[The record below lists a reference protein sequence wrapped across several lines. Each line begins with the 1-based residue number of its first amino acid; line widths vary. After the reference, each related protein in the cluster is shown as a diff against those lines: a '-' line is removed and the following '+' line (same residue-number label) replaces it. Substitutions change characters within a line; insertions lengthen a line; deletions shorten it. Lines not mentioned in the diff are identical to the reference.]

1 MKRKQLAAIMLSAI
15 MAVSACVPVN
25 GISAAAAENTGAES
39 TEASPVVEVL
49 NEAVESVTEAE
60 DSNEQG
66 EAEEVLEAP
75 AAQEMADAPD
85 MQGESAEAAKAPAEE
100 KAAEEAPAAGAATE
114 EKLATAEA
122 AAEEEPAAAGAA
134 TEEEP
139 AAGAATEEEPAT
151 VEENTAAAASAAT
164 AVAAEPADEAATA
177 EDRPDQVV
185 EEETREEA
193 GRPALRALQPD
204 DFEDAEEIYSG
215 DKKNE
220 EAFRNNGYAVWKF
233 TPDESGSYRFE
244 VQTGELTYIVFYD
257 ADYNEIAYDG
267 GYWLGIERYFREGV
281 TYYLA
286 AGLQDPDLAEDPDLY
301 ALICLDRLDMPDFY
315 VEGEYGFQIQV
326 PYGKEAALSLYAQSS
341 TGEIYYK
348 WTDESGKIV
357 GTSDSYTFT
366 PESNTTIYCTVS
378 DGPDEET
385 AHSEERQFYVS
396 IENHLTVK
404 ADGEYE
410 IDYGDG
416 ISSVDFG
423 DPVTLKVTASADDDS
438 GLTYRWERKEVSM
451 VEDEDGELVSWTKY
465 VTIEGEETDTY
476 EIESAEESGRYCC
489 TVTDRF
495 GNGRALYFDLR
506 VANLVSA
513 YPEGAK
519 KGDDTVYL
527 HAESGSALTLR
538 VIVNAAD
545 TSKVTFEWYRVEKED
560 DDSWSDWNLIPGADT
575 SEYEIK
581 SVKDGERYYCYVSDG
596 NKEFGLDF

>member
-1 MKRKQLAAIMLSAI
+1 MKRKQLAAIVLSAI

-25 GISAAAAENTGAES
+25 GISAAAAENTGVES
-39 TEASPVVEVL
+39 TKVSPAVEVP
-49 NEAVESVTEAE
+49 NEAAESVTEAE

-66 EAEEVLEAP
+66 EAEEALEAP

-85 MQGESAEAAKAPAEE
+85 MQGESAEAAKVPAEE
-100 KAAEEAPAAGAATE
+100 KAAEEV
-114 EKLATAEA
+114 
-122 AAEEEPAAAGAA
+122 
-134 TEEEP
+134 P
-139 AAGAATEEEPAT
+139 AAGAATEEEPAIA
-151 VEENTAAAASAAT
+151 NTAAEEELAASGAAAEG
-164 AVAAEPADEAATA
+164 AVEEPADEAATA

-315 VEGEYGFQIQV
+315 VEEEYGFPIRV
-326 PYGKEAALSLYAQSS
+326 PYGKEAVLSLYAQSS

-366 PESNTTIYCTVS
+366 PESNTAIYCTVS

-385 AHSEERQFYVS
+385 AHSEVRRFAVN
-396 IENHLTVK
+396 IENHLTVE

-410 IDYGDG
+410 IGYGYM
-416 ISSVDFG
+416 IKSVDFG

-465 VTIEGEETDTY
+465 VTIEGE
-476 EIESAEESGRYCC
+476 
-489 TVTDRF
+489 
-495 GNGRALYFDLR
+495 
-506 VANLVSA
+506 
-513 YPEGAK
+513 
-519 KGDDTVYL
+519 
-527 HAESGSALTLR
+527 
-538 VIVNAAD
+538 
-545 TSKVTFEWYRVEKED
+545 
-560 DDSWSDWNLIPGADT
+560 
-575 SEYEIK
+575 
-581 SVKDGERYYCYVSDG
+581 
-596 NKEFGLDF
+596 